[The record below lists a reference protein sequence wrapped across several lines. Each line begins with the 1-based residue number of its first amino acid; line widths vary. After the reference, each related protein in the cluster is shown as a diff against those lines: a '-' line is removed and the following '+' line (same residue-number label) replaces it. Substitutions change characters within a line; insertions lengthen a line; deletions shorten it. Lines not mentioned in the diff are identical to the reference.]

1 VEPSIHLIERRERR
15 GRRIPALA
23 AIVVIGVLGAS
34 AFGLFGFLET
44 NAAFG
49 TVLDLEEKYLCD
61 AEDFTLDFPDLSRLS
76 FVYSADGVLLGE
88 LVDRNSQPVAIS
100 EIPDIVQWSI
110 ISAEDGDFYEHAGID
125 FSAIVRAGITNYRS
139 GNLTGGS
146 TITQQIVKKN
156 FLTDDR
162 TIERKICEA
171 VVSAE
176 LERRYTKDQILEYYM
191 NSQFFG
197 GNAYGVKAAGQE
209 YFGKDLDELTIAEAA
224 AMVVPIRNPSLYD
237 IRDNT
242 ELVTQRRD
250 SVIEQMAQNGFI
262 TRAEAEAAKAED
274 LAPIPHQGVREIS
287 PQVLIA
293 ARQELLND
301 PKYGL
306 GDTFSQRKVSLYGC
320 PAADTECEGG
330 GGLRITVTVD
340 QEQQDEAN
348 RILRAW
354 FFDIN
359 GPTGAIAMV
368 DNRTGAVRVMASGL
382 DYGTDIEAG
391 QRPYDLATEGRRQA
405 GSAFKPM
412 ALLAALEYGAEA
424 GWPITLGTYWDY
436 SSPKKIDCGFPCSPA
451 GNTWTVY
458 NAGGSNAGG
467 VRTLEAATYLSTNTV
482 YAQVALAV
490 GPEQVV
496 DMAHRVGIESPLN
509 PVLSIA
515 LGTQS
520 VSPLEMAAAYSTIA
534 NYGEKVNPY
543 LIERI
548 EDADG
553 NVIFQHRTER
563 ERVLDAA
570 LSAAVV
576 STLEK
581 VITSGTAT
589 GADIGRPAAG
599 KTGTAQDYRD
609 VWFMGF
615 IPQYTTAVW
624 VGYADAQVEMVNFT
638 VHNDLTGNDQYYSRA
653 FGGTLAAPI
662 WKQFM
667 LYIAEDLPIQDFP
680 EAPEGT
686 SAYFQVPLVEVP
698 SIAGLSLEAARS
710 AIQSAGLNA
719 VVTNV
724 ASPEPEGTILGQ
736 SPAAGT
742 KISQGRTV
750 SILVSSGIPPVMADF
765 SRFPLNSLPDRFA
778 EFNEETGLNLTFEIV
793 NARTDRP
800 GLNGRVIDQS
810 PAPGAPLEFGQTV
823 TFTIGV
829 YRGD

>member
-1 VEPSIHLIERRERR
+1 
-15 GRRIPALA
+15 
-23 AIVVIGVLGAS
+23 
-34 AFGLFGFLET
+34 
-44 NAAFG
+44 
-49 TVLDLEEKYLCD
+49 
-61 AEDFTLDFPDLSRLS
+61 
-76 FVYSADGVLLGE
+76 
-88 LVDRNSQPVAIS
+88 
-100 EIPDIVQWSI
+100 
-110 ISAEDGDFYEHAGID
+110 
-125 FSAIVRAGITNYRS
+125 
-139 GNLTGGS
+139 
-146 TITQQIVKKN
+146 
-156 FLTDDR
+156 
-162 TIERKICEA
+162 
-171 VVSAE
+171 
-176 LERRYTKDQILEYYM
+176 
-191 NSQFFG
+191 
-197 GNAYGVKAAGQE
+197 
-209 YFGKDLDELTIAEAA
+209 
-224 AMVVPIRNPSLYD
+224 
-237 IRDNT
+237 
-242 ELVTQRRD
+242 
-250 SVIEQMAQNGFI
+250 
-262 TRAEAEAAKAED
+262 
-274 LAPIPHQGVREIS
+274 
-287 PQVLIA
+287 
-293 ARQELLND
+293 
-301 PKYGL
+301 
-306 GDTFSQRKVSLYGC
+306 
-320 PAADTECEGG
+320 
-330 GGLRITVTVD
+330 
-340 QEQQDEAN
+340 
-348 RILRAW
+348 
-354 FFDIN
+354 
-359 GPTGAIAMV
+359 
-368 DNRTGAVRVMASGL
+368 
-382 DYGTDIEAG
+382 
-391 QRPYDLATEGRRQA
+391 
-405 GSAFKPM
+405 
-412 ALLAALEYGAEA
+412 
-424 GWPITLGTYWDY
+424 
-436 SSPKKIDCGFPCSPA
+436 
-451 GNTWTVY
+451 
-458 NAGGSNAGG
+458 
-467 VRTLEAATYLSTNTV
+467 
-482 YAQVALAV
+482 
-490 GPEQVV
+490 
-496 DMAHRVGIESPLN
+496 MAHRVGIESPLN

-534 NYGEKVNPY
+534 NYGEKVDPY

-553 NVIFQHRTER
+553 NVIYQHRTER

-624 VGYADAQVEMVNFT
+624 VGYADAQIEMVNFT

-653 FGGTLAAPI
+653 FGGSLAAPI

-698 SIAGLSLEAARS
+698 SIAGLSLEDARS

-750 SILVSSGIPPVMADF
+750 SILVSSGVPPVMADF

-793 NARTDRP
+793 NARTNRP
-800 GLNGRVIDQS
+800 GLNGRVVDQS

-829 YRGD
+829 YRGE

>member
-1 VEPSIHLIERRERR
+1 
-15 GRRIPALA
+15 
-23 AIVVIGVLGAS
+23 
-34 AFGLFGFLET
+34 
-44 NAAFG
+44 
-49 TVLDLEEKYLCD
+49 
-61 AEDFTLDFPDLSRLS
+61 
-76 FVYSADGVLLGE
+76 
-88 LVDRNSQPVAIS
+88 
-100 EIPDIVQWSI
+100 
-110 ISAEDGDFYEHAGID
+110 
-125 FSAIVRAGITNYRS
+125 
-139 GNLTGGS
+139 
-146 TITQQIVKKN
+146 
-156 FLTDDR
+156 
-162 TIERKICEA
+162 
-171 VVSAE
+171 
-176 LERRYTKDQILEYYM
+176 
-191 NSQFFG
+191 
-197 GNAYGVKAAGQE
+197 
-209 YFGKDLDELTIAEAA
+209 
-224 AMVVPIRNPSLYD
+224 
-237 IRDNT
+237 
-242 ELVTQRRD
+242 
-250 SVIEQMAQNGFI
+250 
-262 TRAEAEAAKAED
+262 
-274 LAPIPHQGVREIS
+274 
-287 PQVLIA
+287 
-293 ARQELLND
+293 LLND

-330 GGLRITVTVD
+330 GGLRIIVTVD

-354 FFDIN
+354 FFDAN

-382 DYGTDIEAG
+382 DFGTDIEAG

-490 GPEQVV
+490 GPEKVV

-534 NYGEKVNPY
+534 NYGEKVDPY

-553 NVIFQHRTER
+553 NVIYQHRTER

-624 VGYADAQVEMVNFT
+624 VGYADAQIEMVNFT

-653 FGGTLAAPI
+653 FGGSLAAPI

-698 SIAGLSLEAARS
+698 SIAGLSLEDARS

-750 SILVSSGIPPVMADF
+750 SILVSSGVPPVMADF
-765 SRFPLNSLPDRFA
+765 LRFPLNSLPDRFA

-793 NARTDRP
+793 NARTNRP
-800 GLNGRVIDQS
+800 GLNGRVVDQS

-829 YRGD
+829 YRGE

>member
-34 AFGLFGFLET
+34 AFGLFGFLEA

-61 AEDFTLDFPDLSRLS
+61 AEDFSLDFPDLSRLS

-176 LERRYTKDQILEYYM
+176 LERRYTKNQILEYYM

-197 GNAYGVKAAGQE
+197 ENAYGVKAAGQE

-237 IRDNT
+237 VRDNT
-242 ELVTQRRD
+242 EIVTQRRD

-262 TRAEAEAAKAED
+262 TRAEAEAAKAEE
-274 LAPIPHQGVREIS
+274 LRPIRHQDVREIS

-340 QEQQDEAN
+340 QEDQDEAN

-354 FFDIN
+354 FFDSE

-490 GPEQVV
+490 GPENVV

-534 NYGEKVNPY
+534 NYGEKVDPY

-553 NVIFQHRTER
+553 NVIYQHRTER

-624 VGYADAQVEMVNFT
+624 VGYADAQIEMVNFT

-698 SIAGLSLEAARS
+698 SIAGLSLEDARS

-750 SILVSSGIPPVMADF
+750 SILVSSGVPPVMADF

-793 NARTDRP
+793 NARTNRP
-800 GLNGRVIDQS
+800 GLNGRVVDQS

-829 YRGD
+829 YRGE